1 MAGNKK
7 ILTTVLFLIVA
18 AVIVGFIINRV
29 NAPGEKGENAPE
41 KSNAKGGGGPKN
53 LLVDYYVVKTSSL
66 NETIE
71 ASGTLQSN
79 EEVQVQA
86 EITGRVTGLF
96 FKEGTQVAKG
106 ALLVKIYDEDL
117 KAQLQ
122 KLELQREL
130 AKTTLERQ
138 ENLLKINGISR
149 QDVDVTRNQVSA
161 YGADM
166 EYTRTQ
172 LQKTELRAPFSGRLG
187 LRNVSLGAIVTPTTV
202 ITSLQQID
210 PLKVDFSV
218 PEKYRTAI
226 SQGDVVDFKV
236 AGDNQT
242 YKGNIYAIDPKIDL
256 STRTI
261 KIRAL
266 VPNAGKLLPGAFA
279 RVLISLKNMPDAI
292 MIPTQAVIPGTRD
305 KKVAIAD
312 SGKAKFVIV
321 ETGIRNADNVQIT
334 SGLNVGDTVITS
346 GIMQIKPGL
355 VLKYNDVK

>member
-7 ILTTVLFLIVA
+7 ILKTVLFLIVA
-18 AVIVGFIINRV
+18 AVVIGFIITKAITPGKKTEK
-29 NAPGEKGENAPE
+29 APDKAVAGG
-41 KSNAKGGGGPKN
+41 KGGAKN
-53 LLVDYYVVKTSSL
+53 LLVDAYVVKTTSL

-79 EEVQVQA
+79 EEVQIQP

-96 FKEGTQVAKG
+96 FKEGTQVTKG

-122 KLELQREL
+122 KLELQQQL

-161 YGADM
+161 YGADI

-187 LRNVSLGAIVTPTTV
+187 LRNISLGAIVTPATV
-202 ITSLQQID
+202 ITTLQQID

-218 PEKYRTAI
+218 PEKYRTSI
-226 SQGDVVDFKV
+226 RQGDRVDFKV
-236 AGDNQT
+236 AGDAQT
-242 YKGNIYAIDPKIDL
+242 YNGSIYAIDPKIDL

-261 KIRAL
+261 KIRAI

-279 RVLISLKNMPDAI
+279 RVQISLKNMPDAI

-334 SGLNVGDTVITS
+334 SGLKPGDTVITS
-346 GIMQIKPGL
+346 GILQIKPGN
-355 VLKYNDVK
+355 VLRYNKIK